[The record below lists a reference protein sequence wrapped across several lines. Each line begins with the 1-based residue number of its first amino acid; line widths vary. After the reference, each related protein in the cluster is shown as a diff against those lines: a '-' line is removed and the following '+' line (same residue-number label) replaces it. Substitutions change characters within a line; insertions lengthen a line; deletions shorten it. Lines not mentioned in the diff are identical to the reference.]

1 MSADVSLNLPDERAA
16 ERTYQLL
23 AQAVGRAG
31 RGERRGTAIIQSYQ
45 PEHPAICAVAD
56 DDAAAFYDAELELRR
71 RFGSPP
77 FGRLVKLTCGLA
89 DRAAA
94 ETTAHAMAEDLRRRA
109 ADRGSDTV
117 IVGPAP
123 AYIARRADRW
133 RWNVVLRG
141 SDPVSLLDGGLE
153 APWSVDVDPE
163 SLL

>member
-1 MSADVSLNLPDERAA
+1 VQ
-16 ERTYQLL
+16 T
-23 AQAVGRAG
+23 
-31 RGERRGTAIIQSYQ
+31 YQ
-45 PEHPAICAVAD
+45 PEHPAIV
-56 DDAAAFYDAELELRR
+56 AAASGEREQFYDAELALRR

-77 FGRLVKLTCGLA
+77 FGRLVKLTVGLQDA
-89 DRAAA
+89 GAAESEAESMARRLRDRAA
-94 ETTAHAMAEDLRRRA
+94 E
-109 ADRGSDTV
+109 RGARVT

-141 SDPVSLLDGGLE
+141 DDPVALLDGGLD